1 MTTPPSIPYPTIV
14 SYPTRDHESQETVIR
29 LLQEIALKLQ
39 NLLPDPALSP
49 LERVERLARV
59 IPDSIQQSAQH
70 LTARQKLTHIRIRLA
85 ELVPDPGLDDSGKID
100 ALVARVHGLVPDQVS
115 RLFEKLEKI
124 GDCRMVDNGSIPFEG
139 WTLAHRYWPHLKGGC
154 HGTHS

>member
-1 MTTPPSIPYPTIV
+1 VTTPPVTQHPTIV
-14 SYPTRDHESQETVIR
+14 SYPTRDHESQEAVIQ
-29 LLQEIALKLQ
+29 LLQEISLKLQ
-39 NLLPDPALSP
+39 TLLPDPALSP

-59 IPDSIQQSAQH
+59 IPESIQHSAQH
-70 LTARQKLTHIRIRLA
+70 LTARQKMTHLRLRLA
-85 ELVPDPGLDDSGKID
+85 ELVPDPDLDEHGKID
-100 ALVARVHGLVPDQVS
+100 ALVAKVHTLVPGQAS
-115 RLFEKLEKI
+115 RLFEKLEKM